1 MQYCNALLL
10 KVTFPNTGDNVNK
23 EEEKLTGVIE
33 CTHTELTWSD
43 SRTNDSYELIAWRF
57 ESDSVSESFRAAM
70 SYLGHVGF
78 GMTRIQ
84 M

>member
-33 CTHTELTWSD
+33 CTHTELTWHHFHQ
-43 SRTNDSYELIAWRF
+43 RTQRDPIREQ
-57 ESDSVSESFRAAM
+57 
-70 SYLGHVGF
+70 
-78 GMTRIQ
+78 MTL
-84 M
+84 MNL